1 MWFITKT
8 LNTVAFQP
16 HDISGARYSLDLL
29 LRHPEFKCE
38 AAVCKSR
45 RRRKHQYRNQA
56 SDSAHDRTPNP
67 IGYILRKIRRQ
78 RLRQTCRRKKY
89 AERVTD
95 IPRRQ
100 RFDDAA
106 LPTNAES
113 GPYCICRLTAPG
125 GQQGSV
131 APMQM
136 PRDCSGLMKR
146 SFAVQALAPFALAST
161 LLGISGCAVGPN
173 FQPPQ
178 LPPVSSVTSQAL
190 KAPGTAAGEHQA
202 FTHGE
207 DIPADWWTL
216 YRSQPLNSLI
226 VRALRDNS
234 DLTAAQAALRAANAT
249 SNAQRGFFFPTID
262 ANYSPTRQKVSSSVL
277 VPSTPTQTPYFTL
290 QTAQLTVTYA
300 PDVFGGNRRQVEAL
314 QAQADVQRFQLEAT
328 YLTLTSNIVLGAI
341 QEASLREQIAATH
354 KIIKIERDL
363 LELVQRRYNAGQIG
377 MLDLAAQKAALAQAE
392 QTIPPLE
399 NALVRQRDALIAL
412 SGHFSGEGL
421 PERFEFS
428 SLRLPT
434 KLPVSLPS
442 AIIQQRPDVRAAEAN
457 WHAATAHV
465 GVAIANRLPQ
475 FNINGTNIGRQ
486 SASFVDFFVCG
497 PTCTFWTIAGSATE
511 RIFDGFTLEQQQRAA
526 EAGLDQAAAQYRS
539 TAIGAFQNVADALQV
554 LEGDA
559 KALRAAEAAATAAEL
574 SLTLT
579 KRQLELGQVS
589 VLEVLT
595 VQNTYQQAIIS
606 KILAK
611 ANRYADTAALFQASG
626 GGWWNRS
633 DVNADEG
640 SGW

>member
-1 MWFITKT
+1 MTET
-8 LNTVAFQP
+8 P
-16 HDISGARYSLDLL
+16 H
-29 LRHPEFKCE
+29 
-38 AAVCKSR
+38 
-45 RRRKHQYRNQA
+45 
-56 SDSAHDRTPNP
+56 
-67 IGYILRKIRRQ
+67 
-78 RLRQTCRRKKY
+78 
-89 AERVTD
+89 
-95 IPRRQ
+95 RQ
-100 RFDDAA
+100 RFDAGA
-106 LPTNAES
+106 LPINAES
-113 GPYCICRLTAPG
+113 DPFCICCLTAPG
-125 GQQGSV
+125 GEQESA
-131 APMQM
+131 APMR
-136 PRDCSGLMKR
+136 PSRDSSGLMKR
-146 SFAVQALAPFALAST
+146 TFGGLAST
-161 LLGISGCAVGPN
+161 PLVLASMVLGISGCAVGPN
-173 FQPPQ
+173 FQPPK
-178 LPPVSSVTSQAL
+178 PPPISSVTPQAL
-190 KAPGTAAGEHQA
+190 KAPGTAAGEHQT
-202 FTHGE
+202 FTHGA

-216 YRSQPLNSLI
+216 YHSSPLNSLI
-226 VRALRDNS
+226 VRALNDNS

-249 SNAQRGFFFPTID
+249 VQAQRGFFFPTID

-277 VPSTPTQTPYFTL
+277 VPSTPTATPYFTL

-314 QAQADVQRFQLEAT
+314 EAQADVQRFQLEAT

-354 KIIKIERDL
+354 KIIKVEREL
-363 LELVQRRYNAGQIG
+363 LELIQRRYNAGQVG

-392 QTIPPLE
+392 QTLPPLE
-399 NALVRQRDALIAL
+399 TALARQRDALIAL
-412 SGHFSGEGL
+412 SGHFAGEGL

-428 SLRLPT
+428 SLRLPS

-539 TAIGAFQNVADALQV
+539 TAIGAFQNIADALQV

-559 KALRAAEAAATAAEL
+559 KTLRAAEATATAAEL

-579 KRQLELGQVS
+579 KRQLELGQVN

-595 VQNTYQQAIIS
+595 VQNTYQQAIIA
-606 KILAK
+606 KIQAK

-633 DVNADEG
+633 DVNADEN

>member
-1 MWFITKT
+1 MWLITKA

-16 HDISGARYSLDLL
+16 NNISWASYSLDLSP
-29 LRHPEFKCE
+29 RHPEFKFAPVVRE
-38 AAVCKSR
+38 RR
-45 RRRKHQYRNQA
+45 RRRKKQCSDQA

-67 IGYILRKIRRQ
+67 IGDILRKIRRQ
-78 RLRQTCRRKKY
+78 KPRQTCGPEKY
-89 AERVTD
+89 AERVAD
-95 IPRRQ
+95 IPRHRP
-100 RFDDAA
+100 FDAAA

-113 GPYCICRLTAPG
+113 GQFDICRLTVPG
-125 GQQGSV
+125 GEQGSV
-131 APMQM
+131 APMRM
-136 PRDCSGLMKR
+136 PRDCSGLVKR
-146 SFAVQALAPFALAST
+146 SFGTLALTPIALASM
-161 LLGISGCAVGPN
+161 LVGFSGCAVGPN
-173 FQPPQ
+173 FQPAQP
-178 LPPVSSVTSQAL
+178 PPVSSVTSQAL
-190 KAPGTAAGEHQA
+190 KTPGTAAGEHQT
-202 FTHGE
+202 FSHGA

-216 YRSQPLNSLI
+216 YRSPPLNSLI
-226 VRALRDNS
+226 VRALSDNS
-234 DLTAAQAALRAANAT
+234 DLAAAQAALRAANAT
-249 SNAQRGFFFPTID
+249 VQAQRGFFFPTID

-354 KIIKIERDL
+354 KIIKIEREL
-363 LELVQRRYNAGQIG
+363 LELVQRRYNAGQVG
-377 MLDLAAQKAALAQAE
+377 LLDLAAQKAALAQSE
-392 QTIPPLE
+392 QTLPPLE
-399 NALVRQRDALIAL
+399 TALARQRDALIAL

-428 SLRLPT
+428 SLRLPA

-475 FNINGTNIGRQ
+475 FNINGTNVGRQ

-539 TAIGAFQNVADALQV
+539 TAIGAFQNIADALQV

-559 KALRAAEAAATAAEL
+559 KTLRAAEASATAAEL

-579 KRQLELGQVS
+579 RRQLELGQVN

-595 VQNTYQQAIIS
+595 VQNTYQQAIIA
-606 KILAK
+606 KIQAK